1 MAHSSPIVRVD
12 QGFTLTELLV
22 PAAIILRRGSEAA
35 EAGGVVRLLPQD
47 DRLLRHVEV
56 VLTQLVLHDDRDPRG
71 QGLSLEHVQL
81 ASLSLA
87 VKDAGDEDGE
97 EQHGDDDQARHDE
110 GEEVL
115 LVR

>member
-1 MAHSSPIVRVD
+1 M
-12 QGFTLTELLV
+12 
-22 PAAIILRRGSEAA
+22 
-35 EAGGVVRLLPQD
+35 RLLPQD

>member
-1 MAHSSPIVRVD
+1 MIGCFDMLKLSSLSSSWD
-12 QGFTLTELLV
+12 
-22 PAAIILRRGSEAA
+22 
-35 EAGGVVRLLPQD
+35 D
-47 DRLLRHVEV
+47 DRHHCCQDHCYHHHSGDQSGQESY
-56 VLTQLVLHDDRDPRG
+56 LHDDRDPRG

>member
-1 MAHSSPIVRVD
+1 MTDIIVVKII
-12 QGFTLTELLV
+12 
-22 PAAIILRRGSEAA
+22 AIIIIG
-35 EAGGVVRLLPQD
+35 LLGDQPY
-47 DRLLRHVEV
+47 
-56 VLTQLVLHDDRDPRG
+56 LHDDRDPRG